1 MTQIYKKSW
10 NVPSLQS
17 IFNKSLMVETKNSY
31 VWKEGEKK
39 QLIDSQT
46 VLPKEAKGT
55 WLLIR
60 TPSRDRRKNKE
71 QEIENRTL
79 SLWIHKPL
87 E

>member
-17 IFNKSLMVETKNSY
+17 IFSKSLMVKTKNSY
-31 VWKEGEKK
+31 VWKEGEKR

-60 TPSRDRRKNKE
+60 TPFHDKRKNKE
-71 QEIENRTL
+71 RGIENRTL
-79 SLWIHKPL
+79 SL
-87 E
+87 